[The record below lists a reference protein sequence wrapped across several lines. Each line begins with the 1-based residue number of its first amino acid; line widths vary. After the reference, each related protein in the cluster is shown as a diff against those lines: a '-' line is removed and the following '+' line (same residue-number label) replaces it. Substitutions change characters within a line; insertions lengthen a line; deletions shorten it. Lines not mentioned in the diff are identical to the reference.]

1 MTFDNDM
8 MFAHYDLL
16 GLLLVFALLLV
27 NPFLPF
33 LFGQKSNSDL
43 IGPNYQAFIESFDL
57 CIPIM
62 LDDNYL

>member
-27 NPFLPF
+27 NPFFPSCLAKNLTQIKWDVIF
-33 LFGQKSNSDL
+33 
-43 IGPNYQAFIESFDL
+43 
-57 CIPIM
+57 
-62 LDDNYL
+62 

>member
-43 IGPNYQAFIESFDL
+43 IGPNRSYNPKLPGF
-57 CIPIM
+57 
-62 LDDNYL
+62 Y